1 MTTAPEAKRRIRDLI
16 AARPALVDIP
26 VRYGKAT
33 REAQVAREM
42 LWLGSI
48 EDGTI
53 DWAALGQQRQVEEYT
68 IGITALKETAG
79 DDVDAEYTTEARASE
94 LLQEMREAIQNDP
107 ALGGLLLDGVT
118 FENGS
123 ITTTPIAEPAGWLSL
138 AQIRVRCTA
147 RVLSS

>member
-79 DDVDAEYTTEARASE
+79 DNADAEYTTEARASE

-123 ITTTPIAEPAGWLSL
+123 ITTTPIVEPAGWLSL
-138 AQIRVRCTA
+138 AEIRVRCTA